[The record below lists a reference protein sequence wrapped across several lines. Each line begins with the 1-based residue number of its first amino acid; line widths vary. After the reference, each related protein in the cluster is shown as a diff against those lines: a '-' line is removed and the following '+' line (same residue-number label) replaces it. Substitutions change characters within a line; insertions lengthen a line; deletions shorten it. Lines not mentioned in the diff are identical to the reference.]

1 LKIILKKR
9 HIRHFALACI
19 LGFLLMAA
27 NGSVS
32 AQDGTVLVSEE
43 VESHLEQLMNAG
55 EIPSIQEAIIEGNEI
70 KYVKGFGNQTDLDT
84 AFVIGSIQKMFTSC
98 CVMQLIEDQAIG
110 LDDDVNNFLPYNLT
124 HPDYPDI
131 PITPRMLLTHRS
143 GLDRE
148 VHYLFCWD
156 SQGLLYPEY
165 KSVYNSEIVNMTL
178 GEFMENTFTPGGI
191 GYTSDVWQFEPGT
204 QFGYSSVGYSVLKHL
219 VEVLSGTSYQQYM
232 QEHVLTPLGMV
243 NTGFNVSAFEHH
255 SIPYIRY
262 MNTNREFMLWNG
274 NTVLRSTAT
283 DLAKFLLMH
292 INGGIYDGVR
302 ILESETIEEIREIAS
317 VWQYSAYGLDN
328 LGYGIG
334 LHQYAG
340 NVYGHTGSTVGGL
353 GAVFYN
359 PTTQRGIVH
368 LQNLNHVGAYDTI
381 DVEFVNE
388 YQAKIV
394 EYMLGVASLKPA
406 LSVKQIAII
415 GVGVVAVSIPI
426 SIQLYKR
433 RSKRMNEG
441 ETTSTD

>member
-1 LKIILKKR
+1 MKAVLKKR
-9 HIRHFALACI
+9 HVKYFALAYI
-19 LGFLLMAA
+19 LGFLLLTS
-27 NGSVS
+27 NGLVS
-32 AQDGTVLVSEE
+32 AQGGTEFVSEE
-43 VESHLEQLMNAG
+43 VESRLEQFREAG
-55 EIPSIQEAIIEGNEI
+55 EIPSIQEAIIEDNEI

-84 AFVIGSIQKMFTSC
+84 VFVIGSIQKMFTSC
-98 CVMQLIEDQAIG
+98 CVMQLVEDQAIG
-110 LDDDVNNFLPYNLT
+110 LDDDVNDFLPYNLT

-131 PITPRMLLTHRS
+131 AITPRMLLTHRS
-143 GLDRE
+143 GLVRE
-148 VHYLFCWD
+148 VYYLFCWD
-156 SQGLLYPEY
+156 TQGLLYPEY
-165 KSVYNSEIVNMTL
+165 KSVYNSEIIAMTL

-191 GYTSDVWQFEPGT
+191 GYTSNIWQFEPGT
-204 QFGYSSVGYSVLKHL
+204 QFGYSSVGYTVLKHL

-232 QEHVLTPLGMV
+232 QDHVLTPLGMV
-243 NTGFNVSAFEHH
+243 NTGFNVSAFENH

-262 MNTNREFMLWNG
+262 MGASREFMLWNG

-292 INGGIYDGVR
+292 INGGIYNGAR
-302 ILESETIEEIREIAS
+302 ILESETIEEMRKIAS
-317 VWQYSAYGLDN
+317 AEQYSAYGLDN
-328 LGYGIG
+328 LGYGTA

-340 NVYGHTGSTVGGL
+340 NVYGHTGSSVGGL

-368 LQNLNHVGAYDTI
+368 LQNLNHVGAYDMN

-388 YQAKIV
+388 YQAKII

-433 RSKRMNEG
+433 RSSRLNES
-441 ETTSTD
+441 EEAMD